1 MNTYKVIVKGMN
13 NKDLF
18 NDEYKTYKQA
28 QKSRYELYKQGY
40 ESILKFCTKGFPK
53 DGDDYNSIKCDGD
66 K

>member
-1 MNTYKVIVKGMN
+1 MNTYKAIVKGMN

-53 DGDDYNSIKCDGD
+53 DGDYYE
-66 K
+66 